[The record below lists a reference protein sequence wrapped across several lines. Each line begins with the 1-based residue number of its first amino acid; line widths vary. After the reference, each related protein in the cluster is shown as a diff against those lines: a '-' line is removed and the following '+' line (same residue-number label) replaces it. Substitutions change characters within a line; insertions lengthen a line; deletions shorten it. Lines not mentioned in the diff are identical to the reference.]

1 MTAARI
7 VVFGATGYTGTLL
20 ARALVKRGARPV
32 LAGRSKEK
40 LSSLAAQLGGLE
52 THVADVS
59 NPASIQSAL
68 RAGDVLVSTVGP
80 FLRWGDAAV
89 SAAIGARAIYLDS
102 TGEPGFIRK
111 VFEHYGPLAH
121 ERSSTLLTA
130 SGFDWVPGNLAS
142 ALALTKAGGSAARL
156 EVAYLL
162 NGTSAESGGAQ
173 ASAAAA
179 LIAPSFA
186 YRDGGL
192 TSERTAAR
200 ALRVTDSNGQ
210 SRWVLSAGGTEHLT
224 MPELFPHVRD
234 IEVGLGLYGAASVAV
249 PYVSAAL
256 NAGMR
261 VPFLARVIR
270 RAVERSATGST
281 GGPSDEARAAGSTNV
296 IARACSADREL
307 LHSVSLS
314 GLDGFTFTAN
324 FLAWAAIQAA
334 SGGVRAAGAL
344 GPVQAFGIEALTEGV
359 RQSGL
364 SIAT

>member
-210 SRWVLSAGGTEHLT
+210 SRWVLSAG
-224 MPELFPHVRD
+224 
-234 IEVGLGLYGAASVAV
+234 
-249 PYVSAAL
+249 AL
-256 NAGMR
+256 NISPCRSCSRTYATLKWAWVCM
-261 VPFLARVIR
+261 AR
-270 RAVERSATGST
+270 
-281 GGPSDEARAAGSTNV
+281 PQW
-296 IARACSADREL
+296 L
-307 LHSVSLS
+307 Y
-314 GLDGFTFTAN
+314 
-324 FLAWAAIQAA
+324 
-334 SGGVRAAGAL
+334 
-344 GPVQAFGIEALTEGV
+344 LTYQP
-359 RQSGL
+359 R
-364 SIAT
+364 